1 MNPLDYLNHQNE
13 IFLKANASIDYSL
26 VIDVASDIMSTVQRD
41 SSIYICGNGGS
52 ATTASHFAVDLGVGS
67 SKLGISLKVFSLV
80 DNSGAITATGN
91 DLDYSQVFSS
101 QIKHLGRNSDIL
113 ILISASGNSQNLLN
127 ALDVAHSLQMQTISL
142 TGFDG
147 GQLKNKSMKNIHVNS
162 PIGEYGIVED
172 LHMSICHRIT
182 DIVRLGNQ

>member
-1 MNPLDYLNHQNE
+1 MEFLHHQNE
-13 IFLKANASIDYSL
+13 IFMMANSSIDLSKL
-26 VIDVASDIMSTVQRD
+26 IEVASDLRSTIQRD
-41 SSIYICGNGGS
+41 SNIFICGNGGS

-67 SKLGISLKVFSLV
+67 SKKGINLRVFSLV

-101 QIKHLGRNSDIL
+101 QIKHLGRKDDIL
-113 ILISASGNSQNLLN
+113 ILISASGNSPNLLN
-127 ALDVAHSLQMQTISL
+127 ALNDAHALQIQTISI

-147 GQLKNKSMKNIHVNS
+147 GKLREKSIKNIHVSS

-182 DIVRLGNQ
+182 DLVRMDET